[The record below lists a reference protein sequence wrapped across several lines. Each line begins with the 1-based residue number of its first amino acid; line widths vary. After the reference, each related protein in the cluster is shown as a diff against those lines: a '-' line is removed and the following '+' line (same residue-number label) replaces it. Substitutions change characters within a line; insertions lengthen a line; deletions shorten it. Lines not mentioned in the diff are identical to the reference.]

1 MKVSMGKASNVILL
15 LFLISDILILRI
27 LQDEHHGFQSRP
39 VMTTHHLC
47 LQSSNFLQTFYIL
60 SLLLHT
66 LPKQKEY
73 GLNYQ

>member
-15 LFLISDILILRI
+15 LFLISDILVLRI
-27 LQDEHHGFQSRP
+27 LQDEHHGFQSQP

-47 LQSSNFLQTFYIL
+47 LQSSDFLQTFYIL

>member
-15 LFLISDILILRI
+15 LFLISDILVLRI
-27 LQDEHHGFQSRP
+27 LQDEHHGFQSQL

-66 LPKQKEY
+66 
-73 GLNYQ
+73 

>member
-15 LFLISDILILRI
+15 LFLISDILVLRI
-27 LQDEHHGFQSRP
+27 LQDEHLGFQSQP
-39 VMTTHHLC
+39 IMTTHHLC

>member
-15 LFLISDILILRI
+15 LFLISDILVLRI
-27 LQDEHHGFQSRP
+27 LQDEHNSFQSQSI
-39 VMTTHHLC
+39 MTTHHLC
-47 LQSSNFLQTFYIL
+47 LQSSNFLQTFYVL